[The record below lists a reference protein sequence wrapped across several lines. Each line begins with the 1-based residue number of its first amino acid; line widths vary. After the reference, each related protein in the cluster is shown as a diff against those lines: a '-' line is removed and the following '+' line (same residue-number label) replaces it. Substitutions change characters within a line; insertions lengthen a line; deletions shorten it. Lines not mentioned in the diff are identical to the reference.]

1 MPRQSQSQPPFT
13 GTSPRMILISVV
25 LGVSA
30 LFAFQSAVIVSEGN
44 IGILKKFGKAVK
56 QLEPGLHFRIPLV
69 QSLEMIEVR
78 QRRNVERLAAS
89 TSEQLP
95 INVVISINWT
105 ATRERV
111 LELYRM
117 YGGLDQ
123 FEDRILDPKLRSVA
137 KAALAKFNAEQL
149 IRDRNTAVAQVLAM
163 MQDALSSFPIQID
176 SPQLETIS
184 LPQRY
189 LEAVE
194 AKMKAREEAKRAE
207 FELARQRTEAQ
218 RAVNTAEADRDAA
231 RARADG
237 QAYRLL
243 KEAEA
248 EATAI
253 RARGEAEATALEK
266 INAALENNP
275 YLSDYIRAKR
285 WNGQLPQTML
295 GGSEQLLFPL
305 SGLPQQ
311 PPKQGS
317 APSAAP

>member
-1 MPRQSQSQPPFT
+1 
-13 GTSPRMILISVV
+13 
-25 LGVSA
+25 
-30 LFAFQSAVIVSEGN
+30 
-44 IGILKKFGKAVK
+44 
-56 QLEPGLHFRIPLV
+56 
-69 QSLEMIEVR
+69 
-78 QRRNVERLAAS
+78 
-89 TSEQLP
+89 
-95 INVVISINWT
+95 
-105 ATRERV
+105 
-111 LELYRM
+111 
-117 YGGLDQ
+117 
-123 FEDRILDPKLRSVA
+123 
-137 KAALAKFNAEQL
+137 
-149 IRDRNTAVAQVLAM
+149 M

-207 FELARQRTEAQ
+207 FELSRQRTEAQ

-248 EATAI
+248 EAAAI
-253 RARGEAEATALEK
+253 RARGEAEAAALDK
-266 INAALENNP
+266 INDALENNP

-311 PPKQGS
+311 TPKQSGT
-317 APSAAP
+317 PSAAP

>member
-1 MPRQSQSQPPFT
+1 
-13 GTSPRMILISVV
+13 
-25 LGVSA
+25 
-30 LFAFQSAVIVSEGN
+30 
-44 IGILKKFGKAVK
+44 
-56 QLEPGLHFRIPLV
+56 
-69 QSLEMIEVR
+69 
-78 QRRNVERLAAS
+78 
-89 TSEQLP
+89 
-95 INVVISINWT
+95 
-105 ATRERV
+105 
-111 LELYRM
+111 M

-137 KAALAKFNAEQL
+137 KAALAKFNSEQL

-248 EATAI
+248 EAAAI
-253 RARGEAEATALEK
+253 RARGEAEAASLEK
-266 INAALENNP
+266 INNALENNP

-285 WNGQLPQTML
+285 WNGQLPQTVL
-295 GGSEQLLFPL
+295 GGSEQLLFPI
-305 SGLPQQ
+305 SGLSQQ
-311 PPKQGS
+311 TPKQGG